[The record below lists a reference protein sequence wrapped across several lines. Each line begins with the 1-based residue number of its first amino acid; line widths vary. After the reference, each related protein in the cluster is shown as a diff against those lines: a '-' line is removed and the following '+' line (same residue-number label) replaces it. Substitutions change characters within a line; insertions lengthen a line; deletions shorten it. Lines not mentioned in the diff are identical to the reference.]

1 MPEDARYGS
10 VPPGEAPGETPG
22 EAPGDDAGLD
32 LPGLARDWITLW
44 QSELA
49 AMAVDRE
56 AQETWHTMLG
66 LWAGAAGAMLA
77 AAPRE
82 RPDGRP
88 YGRRHP
94 AGHAGTAAAPGA
106 PPAAALA
113 GGAGADAAFP
123 AEVLAETLRQDAAL
137 VAGIAAYRRH
147 PFRRDLFDPPAVWA
161 EGGSRLLDYGRAGDL
176 PVLFVP
182 SLVNR
187 AYVLDLAPGHSLL
200 RWLAGRGIRPLLLDW
215 GWPEEAERRF
225 TLTDYVAG
233 RLERALTAGYC
244 MGGTLAVAAAER
256 RPDLARGLALLATPW
271 NFHAGQA
278 ERAAQAAGVLPLL
291 EPALAFGGTL
301 PVDMIQVLFAML
313 DPFGVADKYRGF
325 ARIPPDSR
333 RAELFVALEDWLND
347 GVPLAAPVARE
358 CLGDWYGRNAP
369 AAGDWLIAGLPV
381 DPTRLSLP
389 SFVAAPAR
397 DRIVPPESSRPLAVL
412 IPGAVLHEP
421 RAGHIGM
428 TAGSSAERVLWEPLL
443 TWLESV

>member
-1 MPEDARYGS
+1 MPGPLLRRG
-10 VPPGEAPGETPG
+10 PRP
-22 EAPGDDAGLD
+22 L
-32 LPGLARDWITLW
+32 LLHLTL
-44 QSELA
+44 
-49 AMAVDRE
+49 
-56 AQETWHTMLG
+56 
-66 LWAGAAGAMLA
+66 AMLRSSVSLA
-77 AAPRE
+77 TSASL
-82 RPDGRP
+82 
-88 YGRRHP
+88 RHGSP
-94 AGHAGTAAAPGA
+94 TSNTVFATATAAI
-106 PPAAALA
+106 AAALA

-123 AEVLAETLRQDAAL
+123 AEGLAETLRQDAAL

-147 PFRRDLFDPPAVWA
+147 PFRRNLFDPPVVWT
-161 EGGSRLLDYGRAGDL
+161 EGGSRLLDYGQAGDL

-215 GWPEEAERRF
+215 GWPEDAERRF

-233 RLERALTAGYC
+233 RLERALTAARALAGAAPVLAGYC
-244 MGGTLAVAAAER
+244 MGGTLAVAAAAR
-256 RPDLARGLALLATPW
+256 RPDLIRGLALLATPW
-271 NFHAGQA
+271 DFHAGQA

-313 DPFGVADKYRGF
+313 DPFGVADKYRAF
-325 ARIPPDSR
+325 SRVRQDSR

-389 SFVAAPAR
+389 SFIAAPAR
-397 DRIVPPESSRPLAVL
+397 DRIVPPESSRPLAAL

-421 RAGHIGM
+421 LAGHIGM
-428 TAGSSAERVLWEPLL
+428 TAGSSAERVLWDPLL